1 MAIRKGK
8 CTLSQKAYQ
17 ESLPKKRMG
26 AGCLFFDGARQLLLV
41 KPSYKPTW
49 EIPGGVVEKNE
60 SPRACCQRE
69 VLEEIGLDREIGK
82 LLVVDY
88 TAETPDKTEALM
100 FIFLGGLLTDGEIAQ
115 IRLAPDELVEFG
127 FFTQSTLPDTM
138 TETLRQ
144 RVLVAWRQVDQDGA
158 LYVEEQI

>member
-1 MAIRKGK
+1 M
-8 CTLSQKAYQ
+8 SQKAYQ

-26 AGCLFFDGARQLLLV
+26 AGCLFFDAPGRVLLV

-49 EIPGGVVEKNE
+49 EIPGGGAEANE

-69 VLEEIGLDREIGK
+69 VLEEIGLAREIGR

-88 TAETPDKTEALM
+88 TAETPIKTEALM
-100 FIFLGGLLTDGEIAQ
+100 FVFLGGLLTDAEIAQ
-115 IRLAPDELVEFG
+115 IRLAPQELMDYG
-127 FFTQSTLPDTM
+127 FFTEETLPDAM

-144 RVLVAWRQVDQDGA
+144 RVLAAWRQALQEGA
-158 LYVEEQI
+158 LYLEEQTGENETR